1 MSETATSGNQ
11 SEEAGSFFERP
22 EVYLETI
29 PVGPGVPLGIE
40 QARNLRI
47 GIGGAYGTW
56 GKPCDNASLPS
67 ALELLLG
74 QPLTDAERLN
84 LSELGFLRRH
94 HVPTLTAQEH
104 LDLEVAVGARFLQAA
119 AQASGWDPSQV
130 DAVLIGV
137 TTPAAEDYVDRI
149 AAAAG
154 IPESALK
161 VSVHKA
167 CDGSVAAL
175 NLALNPD
182 LPTNRRGVRNLAE
195 TLYGKRV
202 LVGGIEG
209 LSRVMLRTRDRQALQ
224 LFGNGAGIFGLIPG
238 QSMKFLVGGSQEVYD
253 EDGVLQVQMAYPH
266 SRHRAEGE
274 SLIEVSQAGEHSIR
288 VAGLMHEPED
298 ETLAVVMAEPMGM
311 VKLFVRTGV
320 TAVRSV
326 YQSYRD
332 LMDQRGMPGKDISV
346 GIVHHANYK
355 INQLLEKQLLKFGV
369 SFPMPWLL
377 SEFGNVSAASNM
389 IAFLRK
395 LSNLTPGDHVLFDG
409 FGAGTYYDVLA
420 VEMGQ
425 SGT

>member
-1 MSETATSGNQ
+1 MNEIETPEGQPAVTK
-11 SEEAGSFFERP
+11 SFFDRP
-22 EVYLETI
+22 EVRVETI
-29 PVGPGVPLGIE
+29 PIGPGVPLGIE
-40 QARNLRI
+40 LARNGAI

-56 GKPCDNASLPS
+56 GEPCDNAALPEAIS
-67 ALELLLG
+67 HLLG
-74 QPLTDAERLN
+74 QPLGDNEKLN

-94 HVPTLTAQEH
+94 HVPQLTAQEH
-104 LDLEVAVGARFLQAA
+104 IDLEVAVGARFLQAA
-119 AQASGWDPSQV
+119 AQASGWEPSEI
-130 DAVLIGV
+130 DAVLVGV
-137 TTPAAEDYVDRI
+137 TTPAAVDYVDRI

-182 LPTNRRGVRNLAE
+182 LPTNRGGVRNLAE
-195 TLYGKRV
+195 ALYGKKV

-209 LSRVMLRTRDRQALQ
+209 LSRVMFRTRDRQALQ
-224 LFGNGAGIFGLIPG
+224 LFGNGAGIFGMIPG
-238 QSMKFLVGGSQEVYD
+238 QSMKFLVGESQEVYD
-253 EDGVLQVQMAYPH
+253 EEGVLQVQMAYPH
-266 SRHRAEGE
+266 SRHTQAGD
-274 SLIEVSQAGEHSIR
+274 SMIEVSQASEHSIR
-288 VAGLMHEPED
+288 IAGLMHEPD
-298 ETLAVVMAEPMGM
+298 ENGVTVVMAGPMGM
-311 VKLFVRTGV
+311 VKLFVRSGV

-326 YQSYRD
+326 YGSYRD
-332 LMDQRGMPGKDISV
+332 LMVQRGMPGKDIAV

-355 INQLLEKQLLKFGV
+355 INQLLEKQLQKAGV
-369 SFPMPWLL
+369 FIPMPWLL

-395 LSNLTPGDHVLFDG
+395 LSTLAPGDHVLFDG

-425 SGT
+425 AG